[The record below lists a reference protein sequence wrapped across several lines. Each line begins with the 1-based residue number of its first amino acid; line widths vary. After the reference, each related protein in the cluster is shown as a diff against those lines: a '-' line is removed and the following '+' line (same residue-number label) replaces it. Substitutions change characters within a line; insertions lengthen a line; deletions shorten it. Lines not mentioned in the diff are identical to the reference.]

1 MTAPRPTQPPPGT
14 TATRPTVTQRLT
26 IDSLKLAGAASETAV
41 RGPNAFLHVFFQLF
55 KTAQIHGIDNQA
67 LQKPVQTFI
76 AVSSEILSR
85 EGRISFQAADRQ
97 LFQNSVKLRV
107 STEEFEL
114 AFDTFQF
121 FEERGMGGFVLDG
134 TLDVDGV
141 RRLLQILV
149 YAPAAQRKFA
159 ALDAALR
166 AAGLPFRINKTL
178 GVGGRRSGAE
188 VVLERRS
195 YTFLT
200 YSKLVVLYR
209 SLLAEERPN
218 PNRREFLMKKIS
230 RTVQAL
236 VDICLEDDH
245 TFLGVSAVKSGEAY
259 PPHHGANATV
269 LAIALGEKLGLH
281 KVELAE
287 LGMAALF
294 HDVGMRSVPAEVLG
308 KAAGLDDG
316 ERALVEGG
324 PLHGTAFLLGERA
337 FTRLVLSE
345 VVTAFEAH
353 RGVDGSGYPAVDWP
367 PDLFSRITAI
377 ACAYDA
383 LTTRRPWR
391 EAVLPDEAL
400 GRMLRASGT
409 QFDPVLLKVFVNTM
423 GLYPVGT
430 LVRLSTGELGLVVYG
445 GGEAERAR
453 RPIVAL
459 LGPDGRPGHSVD
471 LLEKDASGGY
481 PRDIVQSEDPAKYGL
496 QPSGLLAESPG
507 A

>member
-1 MTAPRPTQPPPGT
+1 MSAPRNSAPPGT
-14 TATRPTVTQRLT
+14 TASRPTVTQRLT
-26 IDSLKLAGAASETAV
+26 IDSLKLAGAGSEAAA
-41 RGPNAFLHVFFQLF
+41 RGPNAFFHVFFQLF

-67 LQKPVQTFI
+67 LQRPIQTFI
-76 AVSSEILSR
+76 TISGEILSR

-114 AFDTFQF
+114 AFDTFEF
-121 FEERGMGGFVLDG
+121 FEERGIGGFVLDG
-134 TLDVDGV
+134 SLDVEAV
-141 RRLLQILV
+141 RRLLQTLV
-149 YAPAAQRKFA
+149 YAPPGERKFA

-178 GVGGRRSGAE
+178 GVGRRSGAE

-195 YTFLT
+195 YTFFT

-209 SLLAEERPN
+209 TVLAEERPN
-218 PNRREFLMKKIS
+218 PNRREYLMKKIS

-259 PPHHGANATV
+259 PSHHGANAAV
-269 LAIALGEKLGLH
+269 LAIALGEKLGLR

-294 HDVGMRSVPAEVLG
+294 HDVGMRWLPAEVLE
-308 KAAGLDDG
+308 KPAALDEG
-316 ERALVEGG
+316 ERTLVEGA
-324 PLHGTAFLLGERA
+324 PLQGAAFLLGERA

-345 VVTAFEAH
+345 IVTSFEAH
-353 RGVDGSGYPAVDWP
+353 RGVDGSGYPAVDWA
-367 PDLFSRITAI
+367 PDLFSRIAAI

-409 QFDPVLLKVFVNTM
+409 QFDPVLIKVFVNTM

-430 LVRLSTGELGLVVYG
+430 LVRLRTGELGLVVYG

-459 LGPDGRPGHSVD
+459 LGADGRPGRTVD
-471 LLEKDASGGY
+471 LMEKDAAGGY
-481 PRDIVQSEDPAKYGL
+481 PRDIVHSEDPAKYGL
-496 QPSGLLAESPG
+496 QSSGLLAESPG

>member
-1 MTAPRPTQPPPGT
+1 MSAPRSSVPPGGT
-14 TATRPTVTQRLT
+14 VASRPTVTQRLT
-26 IDSLKLAGAASETAV
+26 IDSLKLAGAASDTAA

-67 LQKPVQTFI
+67 LHRPIQSFI
-76 AVSSEILSR
+76 TVSSEILSR

-114 AFDTFQF
+114 AFDTFEF
-121 FEERGMGGFVLDG
+121 FEERGIGGFVLDG
-134 TLDVDGV
+134 TLDVEGV
-141 RRLLQILV
+141 RRLLQLLV
-149 YAPAAQRKFA
+149 YAPPAERKFA
-159 ALDAALR
+159 PLDAALR
-166 AAGLPFRINKTL
+166 AAGLPLRINKTL
-178 GVGGRRSGAE
+178 GVGRRSGAE

-218 PNRREFLMKKIS
+218 PNRREYLMKKIS

-259 PPHHGANATV
+259 PPHHGANAAV
-269 LAIALGEKLGLH
+269 LAIALGEKLGLR

-287 LGMAALF
+287 LGMATLF
-294 HDVGMRSVPAEVLG
+294 HDVGMRSLPAEVLE
-308 KAAGLDDG
+308 KPAALDGD
-316 ERALVEGG
+316 ERLLVERT
-324 PLHGTAFLLGERA
+324 PLQGAAFLLGERA

-345 VVTAFEAH
+345 IVTAFEAH
-353 RGVDGSGYPAVDWP
+353 RGVDGSGYPAVDWT

-400 GRMLRASGT
+400 GRMLALSGK
-409 QFDPVLLKVFVNTM
+409 QFDPVLVKVFVNTM

-459 LGPDGRPGHSVD
+459 LGPDGKPGRTVD
-471 LLEKDASGGY
+471 LMETNAAGAY
-481 PRDIVQSEDPAKYGL
+481 ARDIVHSEDPAKYGL
-496 QPSGLLAESPG
+496 QSSGLLAESPG

>member
-1 MTAPRPTQPPPGT
+1 MSSNRPTAPGATIGSRPT
-14 TATRPTVTQRLT
+14 ATQRVS
-26 IDSLKLAGAASETAV
+26 IDSLKLAGAGTESAA
-41 RGPNAFLHVFFQLF
+41 RGPNAFLHVFFQLY

-67 LQKPVQTFI
+67 LQRPIQSFI
-76 AVSSEILSR
+76 AVSGEILSR

-107 STEEFEL
+107 STEEYEL
-114 AFDTFQF
+114 AHDTFEF
-121 FEERGMGGFVLDG
+121 FDERGMGGFVLDG
-134 TLDVDGV
+134 PFDVAGV

-149 YAPAAQRKFA
+149 YAPPAERKFA

-166 AAGLPFRINKTL
+166 AAGLPFRVNKSLT
-178 GVGGRRSGAE
+178 VGRRSGAE
-188 VVLERRS
+188 VVLERRG
-195 YTFLT
+195 YTFFT

-209 SLLAEERPN
+209 TLLAEERPN
-218 PNRREFLMKKIS
+218 PNRREYLMKKIS

-259 PPHHGANATV
+259 PPHHGANAAV

-294 HDVGMRSVPAEVLG
+294 HDIGMRSVPGAVLEKG
-308 KAAGLDDG
+308 GALDAA
-316 ERALVEGG
+316 ERAVVEGA
-324 PLHGTAFLLGERA
+324 PLQGAAFLLGERA

-345 VVTAFEAH
+345 IVTAFEAH
-353 RGVDGSGYPAVDWP
+353 RAVDGGGYPPVDWAP
-367 PDLFSRITAI
+367 NLFSRITAI

-400 GRMLRASGT
+400 GRMLLSSGK
-409 QFDPVLLKVFVNTM
+409 QFDPVLIKVFVNTM

-445 GGEAERAR
+445 GGDAERAR

-459 LGPDGRPGHSVD
+459 LGADGRPGRTVD
-471 LLEKDASGGY
+471 LMEKDAAGSY
-481 PRDIVQSEDPAKYGL
+481 PRDIVHSEDPAKYGL
-496 QPSGLLAESPG
+496 QSSGLIAESPG